1 MPDLRR
7 IIARNRAG
15 EAIAIPS
22 VCTAHAQALEASLT
36 LAEALDQ
43 PLVVEATSNQVNQ
56 DGGYTGLTPAGFIG
70 FVWDI
75 AARAGVSPS
84 RLLFGGDHLGP
95 QAWRHLPAG
104 QAMDKAHRMV
114 ADYAAAG
121 FTKIHLDCS
130 EGCAGDSPQLPD
142 AVTATRSA
150 ALAATAL
157 AHAPDPAALLFVI
170 GTEVP
175 PPGGARARP
184 PGGHPPPPP
193 ANPAAPPPAPPRPR
207 PGPGHPRGGARADDH
222 GQIPPTTPESA
233 AATLAAHRDAFRAEG
248 IPLDRIGGLVV
259 QPGVEFSPME
269 VHHLPLARD
278 PGLLSALADW
288 PGLCLE
294 AHSTDYQ
301 HPAAYPRLAEL
312 GFAFQKVG
320 PALTFAWREALY
332 ALDTIRA
339 QNGWASGPSLPDT
352 MEAVMLANPTHWQAH
367 VHGQT
372 ADSRT
377 ERHFGLADRIRY
389 YWPAPAAEQAVARL
403 LADLDDRR
411 LPDPLLAAHFR
422 AEEIALAR
430 ESRHSLPRALALARV
445 QTALRPYF
453 FTGSRP

>member
-15 EAIAIPS
+15 EAVAIPS

-70 FVWDI
+70 FVRDI

-95 QAWRHLPAG
+95 QAWRRLPAG

-114 ADYAAAG
+114 VDYAAAG

-130 EGCAGDSPQLPD
+130 EGCAGEPAQLPD
-142 AVTATRSA
+142 AVTAARSA

-175 PPGGARARP
+175 PPGGARA
-184 PGGHPPPPP
+184 
-193 ANPAAPPPAPPRPR
+193 
-207 PGPGHPRGGARADDH
+207 DDH
-222 GQIPPTTPESA
+222 GDIPPTTPDSA
-233 AATLAAHRDAFRAEG
+233 AATLAAHRDAFRAAN
-248 IPLDRIGGLVV
+248 IPLDLIGGLVV

-278 PGLLSALADW
+278 PHLLDALTDW
-288 PGLCLE
+288 PSLCLE

-352 MEAVMLANPTHWQAH
+352 MEAVMLANPAHWQAH

-372 ADSRT
+372 ADPRT

-453 FTGSRP
+453 FTGTRP